1 MNKTEL
7 TNQITALQAQLRQ
20 VEIEEAQQK
29 RVAKETAQ
37 RNAMVEI
44 ERIMANVKALI
55 SKAQEIAGDNG
66 IDFDLSDGN
75 WELTDVPGVSEDW
88 NSSNCY

>member
-29 RVAKETAQ
+29 RIAKETVQ
-37 RNAMVEI
+37 RAALKEI
-44 ERIMANVKALI
+44 ELIMERVKLLI
-55 SKAQEIAGDNG
+55 KEAQEIADNT
-66 IDFDLSDGN
+66 DVEFDLSDSN
-75 WELTDVPGVSEDW
+75 WGLTNVPGISEDW